1 LGEGSEDKQKISWIG
16 CNSICLRK
24 EYGGLGVRRLRDFNT
39 ALLGKWCWRLLVER
53 DGLWRKVLVAR
64 NGVEDGGLEDG
75 GRSCS
80 SWWREIVSIRDGL
93 GEDGDG

>member
-1 LGEGSEDKQKISWIG
+1 M
-16 CNSICLRK
+16 
-24 EYGGLGVRRLRDFNT
+24 GVRRLRDFNT

-64 NGVEDGGLEDG
+64 YGVEDGGLEDG

-80 SWWREIVSIRDGL
+80 SW
-93 GEDGDG
+93 